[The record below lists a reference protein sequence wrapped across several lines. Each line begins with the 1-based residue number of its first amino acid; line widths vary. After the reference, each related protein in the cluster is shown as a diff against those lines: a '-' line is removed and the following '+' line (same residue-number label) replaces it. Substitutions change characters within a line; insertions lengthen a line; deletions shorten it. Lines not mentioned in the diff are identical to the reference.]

1 MEREIDYDLSLVENH
16 LYTQLKDHKKA
27 ILLPSTSKVH
37 STAALSKGNAT
48 VVVSVDYPATFQRD
62 FVAEECHVTP
72 YGIIMWRKR
81 CPKSATHLNN

>member
-16 LYTQLKDHKKA
+16 LYTTQLKDHKKA

-48 VVVSVDYPATFQRD
+48 VVVSVDYPATF
-62 FVAEECHVTP
+62 
-72 YGIIMWRKR
+72 
-81 CPKSATHLNN
+81 

>member
-16 LYTQLKDHKKA
+16 LYTQPKDHKKA

-48 VVVSVDYPATFQRD
+48 VVVSVDYPATF
-62 FVAEECHVTP
+62 
-72 YGIIMWRKR
+72 
-81 CPKSATHLNN
+81 

>member
-48 VVVSVDYPATFQRD
+48 VVVSVD
-62 FVAEECHVTP
+62 
-72 YGIIMWRKR
+72 
-81 CPKSATHLNN
+81 

>member
-37 STAALSKGNAT
+37 SMYLPEKG
-48 VVVSVDYPATFQRD
+48 
-62 FVAEECHVTP
+62 
-72 YGIIMWRKR
+72 
-81 CPKSATHLNN
+81 